1 MDSSSCERGGSSR
14 AIGFEV
20 KDSGIGISVH
30 MQRQLLAPFRRA
42 DGSPWHRTQGGGIGL
57 GMSRRLIESM
67 GGALEL
73 DSALGLGTTVR
84 FTLLLPDCI
93 SPEAMTAEL
102 VVPGNQQ

>member
-1 MDSSSCERGGSSR
+1 
-14 AIGFEV
+14 
-20 KDSGIGISVH
+20 
-30 MQRQLLAPFRRA
+30 
-42 DGSPWHRTQGGGIGL
+42 
-57 GMSRRLIESM
+57 MSRRLIESM